1 MNTADFPAA
10 EPAAPQR
17 TFAQHTTA
25 RVGGPAGRW
34 IVVENEHDAMEVLQ
48 SHPLP
53 TEAERAAGG
62 DTLLV
67 LGGGSNLLV
76 SDSGFS
82 GTVLQLAFTGI
93 SAQPSNPRRHPAS
106 HPASHWRTVPEV
118 QGTDGVD
125 VVIAAGHNWDEAVAW
140 TVERGLTG
148 LEALSG
154 IPGAAGAT
162 PVQNVGAYGAEVS
175 HTLVDA
181 RIWDRAED
189 ELLTLTNE
197 ELEFGYR
204 SSLLKRTTVAGS
216 PRYVV
221 LSVRFRLTHQPGPAL
236 SAPVRYAELAR
247 SLELAPDAPEAER
260 RASLAAVRDTVLQL
274 RAGKGMVLDAADHD
288 TWSTGSFFTNP
299 IVTQDEAAE
308 LPEEAPKFP
317 AGTDQD
323 GQPLIKLSAAWLID
337 RCGCGKGFGADL
349 VSGRASLSTK
359 HTLAVTNR
367 GAATTDDLL
376 TVARAARDRVR
387 DAFGITLR
395 PEPVLIGCEL

>member
-1 MNTADFPAA
+1 MTTADLPLTSS
-10 EPAAPQR
+10 EPVR
-17 TFAQHTTA
+17 TFGEHTTA

-34 IVVENEHDAMEVLQ
+34 VVVESEYEAIDLLQ
-48 SHPLP
+48 NHPLP
-53 TEAERAAGG
+53 TEAQRAAGA

-76 SDSGFS
+76 ADGGFA
-82 GTVLQLAFTGI
+82 GTVLHLAFTGI
-93 SAQPSNPRRHPAS
+93 SAQPVDDRGRTGRS
-106 HPASHWRTVPEV
+106 RTVPDV
-118 QGTDGVD
+118 AGADRVD
-125 VVIAAGHNWDEAVAW
+125 VTMAAGHNWDAAVAW

-148 LEALSG
+148 LETLSG

-162 PVQNVGAYGAEVS
+162 PVQNVGAYGTEVS
-175 HTLVDA
+175 HTLLDA
-181 RIWDRAED
+181 RVWDRAED

-204 SSLLKRTTVAGS
+204 SSLLKRTTLAGS

-236 SAPVRYAELAR
+236 SSPVRYAELAR
-247 SLELAPDAPEAER
+247 SLNLTPDAPAAER
-260 RASLAAVRDTVLQL
+260 RASLPAVRETVPRP

-299 IVTQDEAAE
+299 IVTQDEASR

-317 AGTDQD
+317 AGPDQS
-323 GQPLIKLSAAWLID
+323 GQPLTKLSAAWLID
-337 RCGCGKGFGADL
+337 RSGCGRGFGADL
-349 VSGRASLSTK
+349 VAGRASLSTK

-367 GAATTDDLL
+367 GAASTEDLL

-387 DAFGITLR
+387 DAFGVTLYA
-395 PEPVLIGCEL
+395 EPVLIGCEL